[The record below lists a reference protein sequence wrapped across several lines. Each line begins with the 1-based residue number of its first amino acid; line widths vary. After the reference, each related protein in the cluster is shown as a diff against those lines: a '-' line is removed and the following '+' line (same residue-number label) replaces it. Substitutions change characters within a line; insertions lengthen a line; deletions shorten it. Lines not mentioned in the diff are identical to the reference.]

1 MDHQT
6 LSEFYGSTSVLEV
19 SDEIYT
25 DTESNFVEQNCA
37 SFAFWP
43 PDATPSDLTPTS
55 SVKPEVDLHEDY
67 DFSDA
72 VLKYINQ
79 MLMEEDMEERDYML
93 QGSEVLEA
101 AEKSLYELLGEKYPP
116 PPDDVQPYYV
126 DQNHESSDEY
136 YTVNHGDSSR
146 STSSDNFV
154 IHGWDCD
161 LVKYESSIIAPLS
174 TSEPS
179 YSLLEGTNTIPE
191 TLYGSEFILQFK
203 RGFEEASKF
212 LPNGDSLVIDW
223 ESNAFLVKEQKEE
236 SKNTFCKAEKKDG
249 NLYSLDG
256 LRAKNNPHSE
266 DVNLEE
272 GRSSKQ
278 SATSTESTVSPEMFD
293 MVLLHS
299 EEDDSVLCEAVLNE
313 KSKNVQPNDR
323 SKRSI
328 NVRAN
333 RRKTGGKRGVVDLRT
348 LLTLCAEAV
357 AADDQRTATERLKQ
371 IRQHASPVGDGIQRM
386 AHYFANGLQARIAGS
401 GTQIYKVIMTR
412 RTSAADVL
420 KAYHLFYTAFPFFKV
435 FDFFSS
441 KTIMNLVENETRLHI
456 VDFGILYGFQWPSL
470 IQQLSARPGGPPKL
484 RITGIDFA
492 EPGFRP
498 AQRVEETGRRLANYA
513 ETFNVPFEF
522 NGIAQKWDT
531 IQIEDLKLDNNEV
544 LVVNSMYSLKYL
556 LDETVVIESPRNVV
570 LKLIRK
576 MNPHVFIQ
584 GVVNA
589 AHGVP
594 FFTSRFRQALFHF
607 STLFEMLDT
616 YVSRE
621 NMERMLLES
630 ESYGPQAMNVIA
642 CEGLERVERPETY
655 KQWQLRNVR
664 AGFRQL
670 PLNQE
675 MMNTA
680 KDRVKSRY
688 HKDFDIDEDSQ
699 CLLQGWKGR
708 NIFVLS
714 FWRPDC

>member
-1 MDHQT
+1 MVMDHQT
-6 LSEFYGSTSVLEV
+6 LSEFYGSTSVSEF

-37 SFAFWP
+37 SFSFWP
-43 PDATPSDLTPTS
+43 PDATPSDLTPNL

-79 MLMEEDMEERDYML
+79 MLMEEDMEEKDYML

-116 PPDDVQPYYV
+116 SPDNVQPYYV
-126 DQNHESSDEY
+126 NQNHESSDEY
-136 YTVNHGDSSR
+136 YALNHSDSSC
-146 STSSDNFV
+146 STSNNNFV

-161 LVKYESSIIAPLS
+161 LVQYESSIIAPQS

-179 YSLLEGTNTIPE
+179 YSLLEGTSNIPE
-191 TLYGSEFILQFK
+191 TLYDSEFILQFK

-212 LPNGDSLVIDW
+212 LPSGNGLVIDW

-236 SKNTFCKAEKKDG
+236 SKNTFCKAEEKDG
-249 NLYSLDG
+249 TLYSLDG

-371 IRQHASPVGDGIQRM
+371 IRLHASPVGDGMQRM
-386 AHYFANGLQARIAGS
+386 AHYFANGLQARIAGF

-412 RTSAADVL
+412 
-420 KAYHLFYTAFPFFKV
+420 
-435 FDFFSS
+435 
-441 KTIMNLVENETRLHI
+441 
-456 VDFGILYGFQWPSL
+456 
-470 IQQLSARPGGPPKL
+470 
-484 RITGIDFA
+484 
-492 EPGFRP
+492 
-498 AQRVEETGRRLANYA
+498 
-513 ETFNVPFEF
+513 
-522 NGIAQKWDT
+522 
-531 IQIEDLKLDNNEV
+531 
-544 LVVNSMYSLKYL
+544 
-556 LDETVVIESPRNVV
+556 
-570 LKLIRK
+570 
-576 MNPHVFIQ
+576 
-584 GVVNA
+584 
-589 AHGVP
+589 
-594 FFTSRFRQALFHF
+594 
-607 STLFEMLDT
+607 
-616 YVSRE
+616 
-621 NMERMLLES
+621 
-630 ESYGPQAMNVIA
+630 
-642 CEGLERVERPETY
+642 
-655 KQWQLRNVR
+655 
-664 AGFRQL
+664 
-670 PLNQE
+670 
-675 MMNTA
+675 
-680 KDRVKSRY
+680 
-688 HKDFDIDEDSQ
+688 
-699 CLLQGWKGR
+699 
-708 NIFVLS
+708 
-714 FWRPDC
+714 

>member
-1 MDHQT
+1 
-6 LSEFYGSTSVLEV
+6 
-19 SDEIYT
+19 
-25 DTESNFVEQNCA
+25 
-37 SFAFWP
+37 
-43 PDATPSDLTPTS
+43 
-55 SVKPEVDLHEDY
+55 
-67 DFSDA
+67 
-72 VLKYINQ
+72 
-79 MLMEEDMEERDYML
+79 MLMEEDMEEKDYML

-116 PPDDVQPYYV
+116 SPDNVQPYYV

-136 YTVNHGDSSR
+136 FALNHSDSSC
-146 STSSDNFV
+146 STSKNNFV

-161 LVKYESSIIAPLS
+161 LVQYESSIIAPQS

-179 YSLLEGTNTIPE
+179 YSLLEGTSNIPE
-191 TLYGSEFILQFK
+191 TLYDK
-203 RGFEEASKF
+203 
-212 LPNGDSLVIDW
+212 
-223 ESNAFLVKEQKEE
+223 QKEE
-236 SKNTFCKAEKKDG
+236 SKNTFFKAEKKDR

-278 SATSTESTVSPEMFD
+278 STTSTESTVSPEMFD

-299 EEDDSVLCEAVLNE
+299 EEGDSVLCEAVLNE
-313 KSKNVQPNDR
+313 KSKNVQPNDQ

-348 LLTLCAEAV
+348 LLTLCAKAV

-371 IRQHASPVGDGIQRM
+371 IRQHASPVGDGRQRM

-420 KAYHLFYTAFPFFKV
+420 KAYHLFYTTFPFFKV

-456 VDFGILYGFQWPSL
+456 DDFGILYGFQWPSL

-531 IQIEDLKLDNNEV
+531 IQN
-544 LVVNSMYSLKYL
+544 
-556 LDETVVIESPRNVV
+556 
-570 LKLIRK
+570 
-576 MNPHVFIQ
+576 
-584 GVVNA
+584 
-589 AHGVP
+589 
-594 FFTSRFRQALFHF
+594 
-607 STLFEMLDT
+607 
-616 YVSRE
+616 
-621 NMERMLLES
+621 
-630 ESYGPQAMNVIA
+630 
-642 CEGLERVERPETY
+642 
-655 KQWQLRNVR
+655 
-664 AGFRQL
+664 
-670 PLNQE
+670 
-675 MMNTA
+675 
-680 KDRVKSRY
+680 
-688 HKDFDIDEDSQ
+688 
-699 CLLQGWKGR
+699 
-708 NIFVLS
+708 
-714 FWRPDC
+714 